1 MSVRI
6 FGRASSG
13 DESAQAAPENVDW
26 LPRARLRSGGRG
38 DRLLTG
44 LIVVTA
50 SVLAAAAG
58 FAAWSRH
65 GDFTA
70 QQSAATS
77 TPSAP
82 ARQAIAPPAPP
93 APASAPAPV
102 RNVAAAPS
110 APPVAAPSVVPG
122 EPREDAAASRVT
134 MRAEPVQ
141 TTTAAPV
148 TTIRTTPS
156 GVPIETTR
164 ATVAAAAPPPVE
176 ISPPPMR
183 DAAPPIPPAAPAQAP
198 IPLAS
203 APRPASGAP
212 LTNFSAG
219 TFDVLPAIVGDS
231 PVGNAPPPSGVRAQS
246 NERAAPATQRTAA
259 ATPPPTSSGGRVAVY
274 MDGYPDQKAAA
285 AALSQKSGAYSKY
298 IGSAGRLTYT
308 RRGNDWR
315 LRVSNLDQATAEAIC
330 ARMQGS
336 GAPCSVGPN

>member
-1 MSVRI
+1 M
-6 FGRASSG
+6 
-13 DESAQAAPENVDW
+13 DW

-38 DRLLTG
+38 DKLLTG

-65 GDFTA
+65 GDFTG

-77 TPSAP
+77 QPARVAAAP
-82 ARQAIAPPAPP
+82 AAQTPAPTSP
-93 APASAPAPV
+93 PAPAPV

-110 APPVAAPSVVPG
+110 APPAAAPSVTPS
-122 EPREDAAASRVT
+122 EPQGDPAASRVT

-156 GVPIETTR
+156 GVPIEPTR
-164 ATVAAAAPPPVE
+164 ETVAAANPAPVE
-176 ISPPPMR
+176 ISRPPVR
-183 DAAPPIPPAAPAQAP
+183 DVAPPIPPEAPPQPP

-203 APRPASGAP
+203 APRTVSPAP
-212 LTNFSAG
+212 LTTFSAG
-219 TFDVLPAIVGDS
+219 TFDVLPAIGGDS
-231 PVGNAPPPSGVRAQS
+231 PVGNAPPPSGVRAQT
-246 NERAAPATQRTAA
+246 NERAAPAPQRTAA
-259 ATPPPTSSGGRVAVY
+259 ATPPPAATGGRVAVY